1 MTAAD
6 QSLDELAKY
15 FQIQP
20 PPPYYTAEQR
30 LEYLY
35 RWAASAGDVIDA
47 MPEPEDIETREAF
60 DSVAELKS
68 RLLGVAPDAL
78 SVARL
83 GGSMLPGGKQLGIG
97 ARVLRNAVITTFTVA
112 TYGIDAHRPSNVQP
126 AIVQGL
132 FTAQQATEDY
142 YARLGLLQAIVKLAN
157 SGALDTLFAEKEKTA
172 GLGAWQTVAV
182 AAVVVVV
189 ALAALAWAVVMIYKV
204 VVFNRLATKL
214 CFDVEGKPIPEN
226 VASCKSLIDNFRK
239 DIAKDSEAGADIAK
253 SLFKYLVIGGAVYVG
268 VLFLPQIV
276 ERFQTARRV
285 ARQRA

>member
-1 MTAAD
+1 M
-6 QSLDELAKY
+6 
-15 FQIQP
+15 
-20 PPPYYTAEQR
+20 
-30 LEYLY
+30 
-35 RWAASAGDVIDA
+35 
-47 MPEPEDIETREAF
+47 
-60 DSVAELKS
+60 
-68 RLLGVAPDAL
+68 
-78 SVARL
+78 
-83 GGSMLPGGKQLGIG
+83 
-97 ARVLRNAVITTFTVA
+97 
-112 TYGIDAHRPSNVQP
+112 QP